1 MNTPAKLKKAD
12 VEQLIAYFNNTTEF
26 PPDDPIAMA
35 RLAVSFERF
44 AKAVAAGNVDD
55 GKAAELAASF
65 VLFGNQWLQSHPEVQ
80 IAKARLW
87 TFDRVKQAIAYF
99 NDTAAVPEGDSAW
112 SPSTTR
118 SWPIFGRAGSK
129 TTTPKASPPSSKR
142 SPTPGS
148 KRTGRSSAAPKVAP
162 ALADAHVSRRYA
174 GIDTACS
181 RD

>member
-87 TFDRVKQAIAYF
+87 TFGRVRQAIAYF
-99 NDTAAVPEGDSAW
+99 NDTAAVPEGDSAGLQRLV
-112 SPSTTR
+112 TEYDTFMAD
-118 SWPIFGRAGSK
+118 IRAGWVEDNDAKGLAAEFEKIANAWFEKNGSF
-129 TTTPKASPPSSKR
+129 KR
-142 SPTPGS
+142 GAEGGA
-148 KRTGRSSAAPKVAP
+148 RAR
-162 ALADAHVSRRYA
+162 
-174 GIDTACS
+174 
-181 RD
+181 